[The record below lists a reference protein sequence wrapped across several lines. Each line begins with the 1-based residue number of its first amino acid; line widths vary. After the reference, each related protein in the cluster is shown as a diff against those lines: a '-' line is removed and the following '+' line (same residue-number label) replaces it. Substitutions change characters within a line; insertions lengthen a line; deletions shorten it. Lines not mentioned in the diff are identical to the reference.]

1 MTKENAVSV
10 KKTSLTDFVKQVR
23 FETKKVTW
31 PTRQETIVTSI
42 MVVLIAVI
50 MAILFLMVDGL
61 IGVAIRWIL
70 G

>member
-1 MTKENAVSV
+1 MTKENAV
-10 KKTSLTDFVKQVR
+10 KKTSFTDFFKQVR
-23 FETKKVTW
+23 FETKKVAW

-50 MAILFLMVDGL
+50 MAIFFLMADGL
-61 IGVAIRWIL
+61 IGFIIRWIL